1 MIASSQVYVVRNIEA
16 KMQDKIRLEDAY
28 AIATPEDNMSLYA
41 RWAENYDIEFAKSH
55 GYILPQVVAHA
66 VHAIRTSG
74 RVLDIGAGT
83 GLLGQSLGAL
93 GSYDI
98 DATDISAQMLEQA
111 RAKNIYAHV
120 FTSDVT
126 ATIPVPDDTYH
137 ITTSS
142 GTFTHGHVGANAIPE
157 ILRITKPGGVFVFSV
172 NQEFW
177 KKSGFDTSISRLEPR
192 VAKITVDLA
201 PIYGGVPENIHAADQ
216 AVIVTIEK

>member
-1 MIASSQVYVVRNIEA
+1 MGA

-28 AIATPEDNMSLYA
+28 AIATPEDNVSLYA
-41 RWAENYDIEFAKSH
+41 RWAERYDVEFAQSH
-55 GYILPQVVAHA
+55 GYILPQKVAHA
-66 VHAIRTSG
+66 VHRMRKSG

-83 GLLGQSLGAL
+83 GLLAQSLAAL

-98 DATDISAQMLEQA
+98 DATDISTQMLDQA
-111 RAKNIYAHV
+111 RDKKIYAHI

-126 ATIPVPDDTYH
+126 ATIPVPDDSYD

-142 GTFTHGHVGANAIPE
+142 GTFTHGHVGADAIPE

-177 KKSGFDTSISRLEPR
+177 HKNGFETSISDLNSS
-192 VAKITVDLA
+192 VAKITVDRA
-201 PIYGGVPENIHAADQ
+201 PIYSGAPENSRAADQ
-216 AVIVTIEK
+216 AIIVTIEK